1 MDEMSVA
8 EILQVIINQLTRIKK
23 ENFGEKPLFDVQQ
36 IKPFLKRG
44 WLAMNKNGEWY
55 LHKSKPTLR
64 VAIWQSDDS
73 FWLGALNI
81 KPVPDWI
88 KSLTEV

>member
-1 MDEMSVA
+1 MDEMNME
-8 EILQVIINQLTRIKK
+8 EILGVIISQLKRIKD
-23 ENFGEKPLFDVQQ
+23 EMFEEKPSFDIQQ

-44 WLAMNKNGEWY
+44 WLAMNKNNEWY
-55 LHKSKPTLR
+55 LHKCKPTLQQT
-64 VAIWQSDDS
+64 IWRSNDS

-81 KPVPDWI
+81 KPVSDWT